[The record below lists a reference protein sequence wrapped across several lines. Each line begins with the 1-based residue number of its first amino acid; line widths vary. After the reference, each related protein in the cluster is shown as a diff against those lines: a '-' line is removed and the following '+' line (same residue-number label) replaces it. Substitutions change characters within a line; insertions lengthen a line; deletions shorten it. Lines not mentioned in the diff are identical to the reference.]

1 MPAPTSLAPSSSRPS
16 PSQPLQPSYILRSHS
31 TVVSLLRFTRDT
43 DGYVVLW
50 ELRTRRARYCW
61 KAHDGGVLGVDE
73 FAGGV
78 LTQGRDNNLRFFPLP
93 PSASSSSSSVLPG
106 AATAVH
112 SHSSPTPGLSFDAP
126 AEVGGPGMAWEMG
139 VNAMTFCGM
148 GLLRLPLPSGAGQDG
163 KGKAGEEQALVAVV
177 SLTKDEFVD
186 ILHLPSQSRL
196 HRSIG
201 SGAWGVGE
209 KTGSVMALR
218 LFHLAPPSSSS
229 SSSAAAGP
237 KEQLHLLVAYESGQ
251 LALFRFVATSRFERD
266 VETAVDR
273 PVKGRLPDEGEG
285 WELVWVEKGH
295 RDATEANAHDDRVA
309 QSCPS
314 IFSPDKRFAFTSRS
328 FAASVAFF
336 RSPWLALDA
345 GLGHAGGGAVFA
357 GLQGALRE
365 IYV

>member
-1 MPAPTSLAPSSSRPS
+1 
-16 PSQPLQPSYILRSHS
+16 
-31 TVVSLLRFTRDT
+31 
-43 DGYVVLW
+43 
-50 ELRTRRARYCW
+50 
-61 KAHDGGVLGVDE
+61 
-73 FAGGV
+73 
-78 LTQGRDNNLRFFPLP
+78 
-93 PSASSSSSSVLPG
+93 
-106 AATAVH
+106 
-112 SHSSPTPGLSFDAP
+112 
-126 AEVGGPGMAWEMG
+126 
-139 VNAMTFCGM
+139 
-148 GLLRLPLPSGAGQDG
+148 QDG

-285 WELVWVEKGH
+285 WEL
-295 RDATEANAHDDRVA
+295 
-309 QSCPS
+309 
-314 IFSPDKRFAFTSRS
+314 
-328 FAASVAFF
+328 
-336 RSPWLALDA
+336 
-345 GLGHAGGGAVFA
+345 
-357 GLQGALRE
+357 
-365 IYV
+365 